1 MLLSEPTHQGSVPE
15 RLSEA
20 HRSLRSLTFF
30 FTEETDPVLAA
41 LGRLLAAFASEAAAD
56 PEQAVAAYRQFLRL
70 LADAAEFHAGEFVG
84 DAWRDYLL
92 ERLLADENTFA
103 RKAALSQDGSVSP
116 ALRAAAIQDLRHLQV
131 LFALESSLF
140 VVALARRTRRA
151 VPGKEEACLVA
162 WEDLRPLADAPSCH
176 TPAEA
181 RLMAAFAAAA
191 DWGELVD
198 ELARHYAQAG
208 CGLFHR
214 YRAFRWVSDPDGGH
228 LEGVAHPDPVS
239 LDDLIGYEAE
249 RRILLRN
256 TEHFLAGFPA
266 NNVLLYGDRGTGKSS
281 TVKALLNAY
290 ADRGLRLVEVQKH
303 QFDAFPRL
311 LALLRGRRER
321 FILYVDDLSFEQNE
335 TYYKEL
341 KAVLEGGLEARPEN
355 VVLYATSN
363 RRHLITERFADRDGS
378 NGEIHARDA
387 AQEKLSLSDRFGITV
402 TFLSPDQEGYLSIVA
417 GLADRLGLQW
427 PREVLRQRALQRAGR
442 QNGWSGRTARQFLEF
457 ALGEEAA
464 ERRSGGA

>member
-1 MLLSEPTHQGSVPE
+1 M
-15 RLSEA
+15 
-20 HRSLRSLTFF
+20 
-30 FTEETDPVLAA
+30 
-41 LGRLLAAFASEAAAD
+41 
-56 PEQAVAAYRQFLRL
+56 
-70 LADAAEFHAGEFVG
+70 
-84 DAWRDYLL
+84 
-92 ERLLADENTFA
+92 
-103 RKAALSQDGSVSP
+103 
-116 ALRAAAIQDLRHLQV
+116 
-131 LFALESSLF
+131 
-140 VVALARRTRRA
+140 
-151 VPGKEEACLVA
+151 
-162 WEDLRPLADAPSCH
+162 
-176 TPAEA
+176 
-181 RLMAAFAAAA
+181 
-191 DWGELVD
+191 
-198 ELARHYAQAG
+198 
-208 CGLFHR
+208 
-214 YRAFRWVSDPDGGH
+214 
-228 LEGVAHPDPVS
+228 
-239 LDDLIGYEAE
+239 
-249 RRILLRN
+249 
-256 TEHFLAGFPA
+256 
-266 NNVLLYGDRGTGKSS
+266 
-281 TVKALLNAY
+281 
-290 ADRGLRLVEVQKH
+290 EVQKH

-427 PREVLRQRALQRAGR
+427 PREVLRQRALQWAGR